1 MLDNPHTNRPTLDLL
16 DAPDT
21 LARCLVADAQVRTV
35 AVNLQNTWREI
46 VGKQPLPQPVQQ
58 LLGEL
63 CAAAP
68 LLAATLKL
76 DGALVLQLQGDAG
89 SCVRLIVVEYTAN
102 HTLRAAVKLNDAVDR
117 EALFTHET
125 VQPSEV
131 GLQTL
136 VSAQGSG
143 RFIVVLDPTHKL
155 PGQKPYTS
163 LVPIVG
169 NSVAHSIDYY
179 MASSEQLPT
188 RVLLTSDDHACAGL
202 LIQRMPLSGGKAAPD
217 TRAMTYN
224 EHGHEILAH
233 EAHDDTWLRMR
244 HLLNTV
250 KNAEM
255 LITSPVTML
264 RRLFW
269 QEEPSAADSQ
279 ALRFYCGCSRQKV
292 QSMLKMLGA
301 DEVNSIVAEQGCV
314 TVSCDY
320 CEASYGF
327 DAVDCAAILAS
338 AVSSD
343 TGGVQ

>member
-1 MLDNPHTNRPTLDLL
+1 MTDNTAATLDLI

-21 LARCLVADAQVRTV
+21 LARCLVADAQVRAV
-35 AVNLQNTWREI
+35 AVNLQNTWRD
-46 VGKQPLPQPVQQ
+46 VLGKHALPQPVQQ

-76 DGALVLQLQGDAG
+76 DGALVLQLQGDAA

-102 HTLRAAVKLNDAVDR
+102 RTLRAAVKLNDAINI
-117 EALFTHET
+117 HEFLA
-125 VQPSEV
+125 SETAKQHEI

-188 RVLLTSDDHACAGL
+188 RVLLAANDTACAGL
-202 LIQRMPLSGGKAAPD
+202 LVQRMPLSGGKAAPD
-217 TRAMTYN
+217 TQAITLN

-244 HLLNTV
+244 HLVHTV
-250 KNAEM
+250 KDAE
-255 LITSPVTML
+255 LLAAPPITVL

-269 QEEPSAADSQ
+269 QEDPSAADSQ
-279 ALRFYCGCSRQKV
+279 TLRFYCGCSRQKV

-301 DEVNSIVAEQGCV
+301 DEVNSIVAEQGGV
-314 TVSCDY
+314 TVNCDY
-320 CEASYGF
+320 CEAVYQF

-338 AVSSD
+338 AVSPD
-343 TGGVQ
+343 TGAVQ